1 MTALLPH
8 LFVLSVITV
17 VFCSLY
23 IAYEMPTKK
32 KIHKDLEP

>member
-1 MTALLPH
+1 
-8 LFVLSVITV
+8 VITV

-32 KIHKDLEP
+32 KIHKDLED

>member
-1 MTALLPH
+1 MSDLLPH

-32 KIHKDLEP
+32 DIDKNL